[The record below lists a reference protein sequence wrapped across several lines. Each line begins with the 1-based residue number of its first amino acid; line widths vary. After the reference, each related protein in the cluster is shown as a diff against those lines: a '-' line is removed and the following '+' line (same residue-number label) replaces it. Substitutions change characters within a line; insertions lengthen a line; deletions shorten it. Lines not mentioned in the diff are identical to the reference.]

1 MQNKITKE
9 SMRGLAPAIV
19 RVGVSVV
26 FIWFGYQQLINAS
39 SWTVLVPSWITSL
52 SGINAVNFIYFNGVF
67 EVVFGISLL
76 LGLFTRIVGFLLA
89 LHMLHITYLVGYN
102 DVGVRDFG
110 LSLSTIAVFLH
121 GADSWSIDKY
131 LTKLNLPSVRHL

>member
-1 MQNKITKE
+1 MKNKITKE

-26 FIWFGYQQLINAS
+26 FIWFGYQQLIDAS
-39 SWTVLVPSWITSL
+39 PWTILVPSWVTSL
-52 SGINAVNFIYFNGVF
+52 SDINAINFIYFNGIF
-67 EVVFGISLL
+67 EVVFGVCLL
-76 LGLFTRIVGFLLA
+76 LGLFTQIVGFLLA

-121 GADSWSIDKY
+121 GADSWCVDKY
-131 LTKLNLPSVRHL
+131 LTKVNLPSARHL